1 MTPTVA
7 DKTSN
12 PAKDWRRHSDP
23 PGLWIGVVIGSVAL
37 HLLAF
42 WLLRSYQ
49 SSLLWQQQNQSTIP
63 IELVD
68 IPAQPKS
75 TATLKARVKSTS
87 PKPATK
93 TQKLPKQVVPTQKS
107 TAKPA
112 PVTQDESAIALAA
125 QRQRELAAQQQQLA
139 AQQKRELAAQRQ
151 REQAAQQQR
160 EQAAQ
165 QKREQAAQRQRE
177 QAAQQQR
184 EQAAQQQREQ
194 ATQQQREQAAQQK
207 REQAAQ
213 QKRKQAAQQR
223 ENTNNTDNQK
233 PLTPP
238 ANAAGGS
245 LIAGLVGEPQQGE
258 RDRHTNPAK
267 IKPSKQPF
275 TKGLEYIKYIEKGS
289 GQPVEITA
297 ILTISEKG
305 ILERVAIAD
314 PSLSAEEKTHYEE
327 FVTNEVLKSWEF
339 EPAYDNDP
347 KDPKPSNL
355 TVHIRIQPL
364 P

>member
-7 DKTSN
+7 DTTSN
-12 PAKDWRRHSDP
+12 PAKDWKRHSDP

-49 SSLLWQQQNQSTIP
+49 SSLLWQQQSKSTIP
-63 IELVD
+63 IELVE

-75 TATLKARVKSTS
+75 TAALKARVKPAS
-87 PKPATK
+87 PKPSTK
-93 TQKLPKQVVPTQKS
+93 TQKLPKQVVPTQKL

-112 PVTQDESAIALAA
+112 PVTQDQSAIAI
-125 QRQRELAAQQQQLA
+125 
-139 AQQKRELAAQRQ
+139 
-151 REQAAQQQR
+151 
-160 EQAAQ
+160 AAQ

-177 QAAQQQR
+177 LAAQRQRELAAQQQR
-184 EQAAQQQREQ
+184 EQAAQK
-194 ATQQQREQAAQQK
+194 K

-213 QKRKQAAQQR
+213 KKREQAAQQR

-238 ANAAGGS
+238 ANAAGGR

-267 IKPSKQPF
+267 IKPSNQPF
-275 TKGLEYIKYIEKGS
+275 IKGLEYVKFIEKKP
-289 GQPVEITA
+289 GQPVEFTA

-305 ILERVAIAD
+305 KLEDVAIAD
-314 PSLSAEEKTHYEE
+314 PSLSAEEKTYYED

-355 TVHIRIQPL
+355 TVHIRIQPQ
-364 P
+364 PQP